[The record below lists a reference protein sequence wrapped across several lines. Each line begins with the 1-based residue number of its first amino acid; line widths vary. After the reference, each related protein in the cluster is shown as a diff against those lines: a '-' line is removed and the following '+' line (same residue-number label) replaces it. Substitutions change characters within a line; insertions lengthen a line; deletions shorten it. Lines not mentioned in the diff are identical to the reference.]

1 MMDGGSRPSDV
12 PVGADVGIGSTVRVT
27 CRSSGR
33 VVELS
38 LEALIGTGGMA
49 KVYAASDRSGRRVAL
64 KLLDREI
71 GKDERARARFLREKE
86 LADRVQHPASVPIE
100 IAGTTDQGDAA
111 LVLELVD
118 GENLETV
125 RRRLGG
131 RLPLVPALRI
141 AEEILDFLSACHAR
155 GVLHR
160 DVKTANVIFKPGRP
174 IRMVDF
180 GIARCDAIGAGPELM
195 LGTPSFMAPEQ
206 AGVIGEEDGRTDL
219 FGVGAVLYTIL
230 LGKRLH
236 RGRTHDESMFL
247 AATQATPKIDDEAV
261 PPDVAAV
268 IHRALAFRRDERWP
282 DAATM
287 REALRTLRTREE
299 TRLSSPSLDVD
310 DDGLTDGAPLVS
322 SGSIPVSSRPP
333 DARGT
338 FGDTPLPH
346 LLVHVL
352 ARELDGSLVVAHDST
367 REVVEFIAGAPVR
380 RSAAATDDPI
390 LGPLAR
396 IARLPGNASYR
407 FYIEDRLRES
417 LGTLWTPI
425 EPLDAILTSTR
436 RLRAQ
441 SSFQARMRA
450 TLDRLGD
457 RAIKLHPHAAPARF
471 GLSAV
476 ERRALDAALE
486 YELTYEQLIDSAM
499 AAREIVDPMLYALGI
514 TRHLLTAPG
523 TPQRPVGVPK
533 PLAE

>member
-1 MMDGGSRPSDV
+1 MDVNRPSEVPAGNDL
-12 PVGADVGIGSTVRVT
+12 PVGATVKVRCMT
-27 CRSSGR
+27 TAK

-38 LEALIGTGGMA
+38 VDGLLGTGGMA
-49 KVYAASDRSGRRVAL
+49 RVYAAHDPSGRKVAL
-64 KLLDREI
+64 KVIDREI
-71 GKDERARARFLREKE
+71 GKDERSRVRFLREKE

-100 IAGTTDQGDAA
+100 LAGETADGDAA
-111 LVLELVD
+111 LVMELVE

-131 RLPLVPALRI
+131 RVPLVPAVRI
-141 AEEILDFLSACHAR
+141 AEEILDFLSACHDK

-160 DVKTANVIFKPGRP
+160 DVKTANVLFRPGRA
-174 IRMVDF
+174 IRMVDY

-206 AGVIGEEDGRTDL
+206 AGIIGEEDGRTDL

-247 AATQATPKIDDEAV
+247 AATQATPKIDDDSV
-261 PPDVAAV
+261 PPELAEI
-268 IHRALAFRRDERWP
+268 IHRALAFKRDERWP
-282 DAATM
+282 DAASM
-287 REALRTLRTREE
+287 RRALEAVRTREE
-299 TRLSSPSLDVD
+299 SRLSNPVETE
-310 DDGLTDGAPLVS
+310 DDGLTDGAPVVS

-352 ARELDGSLVVAHDST
+352 ARELDGSLVVAHDLT
-367 REVVEFIAGAPVR
+367 REVVEFLAGAPVR

-396 IARLPGNASYR
+396 IARLPGHASYR

-417 LGTLWTPI
+417 LGTKWTPV

-441 SSFQARMRA
+441 PAFQARMRA
-450 TLDRLGD
+450 TLDRLGN
-457 RAIKLHPHAAPARF
+457 KPLQLHPAAAPARF
-471 GLSAV
+471 GLSPT

-486 YELTYEQLIDSAM
+486 FELGYEQLIDSAM
-499 AAREIVDPMLYALGI
+499 APRDVVDPLLYALGI
-514 TRHLLTAPG
+514 TRHLLTGGGG
-523 TPQRPVGVPK
+523 TPPWPVGVPK
-533 PLAE
+533 PAT